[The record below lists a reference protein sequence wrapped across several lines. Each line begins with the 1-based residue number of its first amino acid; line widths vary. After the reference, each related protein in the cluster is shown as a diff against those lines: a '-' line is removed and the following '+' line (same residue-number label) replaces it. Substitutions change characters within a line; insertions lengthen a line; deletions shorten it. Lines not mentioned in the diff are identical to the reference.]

1 MHFESLSELF
11 AMGGY
16 AGYVWSAFGITF
28 LSMIILLISSIRRGD
43 ALLKEV
49 KAKIKSMLTFIS
61 TLTSWFDQVK
71 ALPKPTLIALMK
83 MGNAV
88 VKLIPEKLLSSKS
101 SK

>member
-28 LSMIILLISSIRRGD
+28 LSMIILLISSIRCGD

-49 KAKIKSMLTFIS
+49 KAKIDRQARVDAAKNMEN
-61 TLTSWFDQVK
+61 TL
-71 ALPKPTLIALMK
+71 
-83 MGNAV
+83 
-88 VKLIPEKLLSSKS
+88 
-101 SK
+101 